1 MVVRVQRYPVF
12 SSPFDNLSGFEREID
27 DMFGNLLEGVAKP
40 QVRTYPAL
48 DMAEY
53 ENESVVVA
61 EMPGVRKE
69 DVRVSVQNDVLTI
82 SGVRKGHTQSTGTEW
97 LRNEIRT
104 GEFSRSI
111 RLPHAVNQGTIGAE
125 LTNGILRITLP
136 KAEEA
141 KSREI
146 QIK

>member
-12 SSPFDNLSGFEREID
+12 SSPFDSLLNFEREID
-27 DMFGNLLEGVAKP
+27 DMFGNVLKNVAAP

-48 DMAEY
+48 DVAEY
-53 ENESVVVA
+53 QNESVVVA
-61 EMPGVRKE
+61 EMPGVLKE
-69 DVRVSVQNDVLTI
+69 DVKLSVQDDILTI
-82 SGVRKGHTQSTGTEW
+82 SGVRKGHTQSTGTGW

-111 RLPHAVNQGTIGAE
+111 RLPHAVNQDNIAAE

-136 KAEEA
+136 KADEA
-141 KSREI
+141 KTREI
-146 QIK
+146 RIK